1 MVETRLEPISSIA
14 FYFGIKGDTLRRQ
27 YKEQDSGFQHWEQST
42 HAHSYLIFHENL
54 SEHLAIDEVSLSKG
68 ELYTILSARDKK
80 GRKGK
85 MIACIEGTRAED
97 IMWVLDKL
105 PAEKRLKVKEL
116 TLDMSNPMIKACS
129 YCFPNATLV
138 ADRFH
143 LVKLI
148 SEAMQQ
154 VRIDQRWTEIDKEN
168 KAILYAHSKGRK
180 HQHTI
185 LSNGDT
191 LRQLLARSRY
201 LLFKLPHQWTLDQ
214 QKRAVLL
221 FKLYP
226 NIKKAYDLH
235 LAFRKIF
242 NQKEGSKANIDLTL
256 WITEATQSGIH
267 YMAAAATSILHHK
280 QRILAF
286 FNNRATNAH
295 AESLNAQIKLFRA
308 NLRGVKDTKFF
319 LFRLSKI
326 FA

>member
-1 MVETRLEPISSIA
+1 MVDTRLEPISNIA
-14 FYFGIKGDTLRRQ
+14 FHLGIKADTLRRQ
-27 YKEQDSGFQHWEQST
+27 YKKHESGFESWDQAS
-42 HAHSYLIFHENL
+42 HAQQYLTYPENL
-54 SEHLAIDEVSLSKG
+54 SRHLAIDEVSLSKG
-68 ELYTILSARDKK
+68 ELYTILSSRDKK

-85 MIACIEGTRAED
+85 MIACVASTKAEE
-97 IMWVLDKL
+97 IVKVLERL
-105 PAEKRLKVKEL
+105 PLKERMKVKEV
-116 TLDMSNPMIKACS
+116 TLDMASTMIKATS
-129 YCFPNATLV
+129 MCFPNATLV

>member
-1 MVETRLEPISSIA
+1 
-14 FYFGIKGDTLRRQ
+14 
-27 YKEQDSGFQHWEQST
+27 
-42 HAHSYLIFHENL
+42 
-54 SEHLAIDEVSLSKG
+54 
-68 ELYTILSARDKK
+68 
-80 GRKGK
+80 
-85 MIACIEGTRAED
+85 MIACVASTKAEE
-97 IMWVLDKL
+97 IVKVLERL
-105 PAEKRLKVKEL
+105 PLKERMKVKEV
-116 TLDMSNPMIKACS
+116 TLDMASTMIKATS
-129 YCFPNATLV
+129 MCFPNATLV

-295 AESLNAQIKLFRA
+295 AESLNAQIKLFKA